1 MIFRTIVAFIFG
13 SCVGSFLNVCIW
25 RLPRNKSIITP
36 RSYCPHCQTPI
47 RGYDNI
53 PLISYFALK
62 GRCRNCGR
70 RISPRYFMV
79 ELITGALFAYF
90 YTQFFAEPVRLI
102 IYLIFV
108 AALIAVTFID
118 FEHQIIPDRIT
129 YPGVGLGLVLSF
141 LYPALLNTSSR
152 WEALLNSFLGAFLG
166 FVSLLLIGLL
176 GKWIFK
182 KEAMGGGDLKLL
194 AMIGAFLGWEAVF
207 LIIFVSSLVGSV
219 VGLTLL
225 SLRKK
230 KRLEYIPFGPYLA
243 LAALVV
249 IFKGQA
255 IIDWYFRIF

>member
-1 MIFRTIVAFIFG
+1 
-13 SCVGSFLNVCIW
+13 
-25 RLPRNKSIITP
+25 
-36 RSYCPHCQTPI
+36 
-47 RGYDNI
+47 
-53 PLISYFALK
+53 
-62 GRCRNCGR
+62 
-70 RISPRYFMV
+70 MV